1 MFLPRMPV
9 WEIVARVT
17 AVYVMLLVLVRCAGK
32 REVGQLGPLDL
43 LAMLVLS
50 ETVSPV
56 LTGQD
61 TSLGAGLVASGTLL
75 GLCATVGRLVYWFPR
90 FERLVEGSP
99 VVLVEDGRLHPA
111 AERAERV
118 TAEELAQAL
127 RRAGVA
133 DLQDVAQ
140 AVVETN
146 GEITVVCRKA

>member
-1 MFLPRMPV
+1 MFAPRMAV

-17 AVYVMLLVLVRCAGK
+17 AIYVMLLVLVRCAGK

-61 TSLGAGLVASGTLL
+61 TSLGAGLVASATLL

-90 FERLVEGSP
+90 FERVVEGSP
-99 VVLVEDGRLHPA
+99 VVLVENGRLRA
-111 AERAERV
+111 AAGRAERI
-118 TAEELAQAL
+118 TAVELAHAL
-127 RRAGVA
+127 RRAGIA
-133 DLQDVAQ
+133 DLEDVAQ

-146 GEITVVCRKA
+146 GEITVVSRKD